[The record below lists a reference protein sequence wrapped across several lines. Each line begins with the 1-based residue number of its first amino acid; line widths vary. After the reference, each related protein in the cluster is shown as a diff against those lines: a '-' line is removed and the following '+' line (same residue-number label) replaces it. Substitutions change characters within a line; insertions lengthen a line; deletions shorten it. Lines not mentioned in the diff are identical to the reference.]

1 MKKDATLTALSVS
14 KSILLTLKEIGSGTI
29 QAFFPPKYGRKFGY
43 HRKRSTYWTSA
54 NFLIQKGYIRKEEDI
69 FYLTSEGEKEAFLA
83 SLKNFTN
90 HSKTTNRKPK
100 PWDGKWRIIFFDV
113 PEKKRRLR
121 DELRSMI
128 RTIGFREFQKSIWV
142 YPHKVPM
149 FLSDILFEEHIK
161 HYTRLITTD
170 KIEYDDD
177 LRKMFKLK

>member
-1 MKKDATLTALSVS
+1 MKKDTTLTALSVS
-14 KSILLTLKEIGSGTI
+14 KSILLILKEIGSGTI
-29 QAFFPPKYGRKFGY
+29 QAFFPPQYGKKFGY

-54 NFLIQKGYIRKEEDI
+54 SFLIRKGYIRKEGDI

-83 SLKNFTN
+83 SLKSFTN
-90 HSKTTNRKPK
+90 HSQTISKKLE

-121 DELRSMI
+121 DELRLMI
-128 RTIGFREFQKSIWV
+128 RTIGFKEFQKSIWI
-142 YPHKVPM
+142 YPYKVPG

-170 KIEYDDD
+170 KIEYDKD
-177 LRKMFKLK
+177 LKEMFRLK